1 MNEKQQNYTRISG
14 EQLYS
19 VLSIRFDKSIE
30 NISYFRG
37 QQDAISEMMGLV
49 QGMIDGAKETERKEA
64 QSEANDE

>member
-19 VLSIRFDKSIE
+19 VLSNSFNKSIE

-37 QQDAISEMMGLV
+37 QQDAISEMMALV
-49 QGMIDGAKETERKEA
+49 QGLIDGAKERERKDAE
-64 QSEANDE
+64 SEVEK